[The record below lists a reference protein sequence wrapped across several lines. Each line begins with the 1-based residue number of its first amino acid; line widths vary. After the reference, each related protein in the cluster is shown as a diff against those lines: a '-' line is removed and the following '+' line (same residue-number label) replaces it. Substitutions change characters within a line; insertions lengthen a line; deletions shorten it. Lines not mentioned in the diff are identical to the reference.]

1 MNNMLYD
8 PATGRV
14 SALLDFDWAAVA
26 HPAHEFF
33 SGLHDLQGGT
43 HPNDAALQ
51 SAVLSGNFD
60 DLFSDDEPDTDEPT
74 KAWALARSW
83 DTALLQAGGL
93 RPSSLAGIKT
103 LESLRTLEDMISPF
117 ALCNTVMV
125 GRTPAEKLEATRAD
139 TEAKLEALVDYL
151 SWQAG
156 LEAQRSH
163 PRLHLPAGSITR

>member
-33 SGLHDLQGGT
+33 SGLHDLQGST

-51 SAVLSGNFD
+51 SAVLTGAFNINTSTRTNTSTAATTGESND
-60 DLFSDDEPDTDEPT
+60 SEPT

-83 DTALLQAGGL
+83 DAALLNAGGL
-93 RPSSLAGIKT
+93 RPSSLAGITT
-103 LESLRTLEDMISPF
+103 LESLRALEDLIAPF

-125 GRTPAEKLEATRAD
+125 GRASAEKLEAARAD
-139 TEAKLEALVDYL
+139 TEAKLDALLDTL
-151 SWQAG
+151 ARQAG
-156 LEAQRSH
+156 
-163 PRLHLPAGSITR
+163 I

>member
-8 PATGRV
+8 PTTRRV

-33 SGLHDLQGGT
+33 SGLHDLQGST

-51 SAVLSGNFD
+51 SAVLTGAFDTGTNTSPTAGPDESGAG
-60 DLFSDDEPDTDEPT
+60 ETT

-83 DTALLQAGGL
+83 DAALLRAGGL
-93 RPSSLAGIKT
+93 RPSSLAGITT
-103 LESLRTLEDMISPF
+103 LESLRALEDLIAPF

-125 GRTPAEKLEATRAD
+125 GRTPAEKLKVARAD
-139 TEAKLEALVDYL
+139 TEAKLDALLDSL
-151 SWQAG
+151 ARQAG
-156 LEAQRSH
+156 
-163 PRLHLPAGSITR
+163 I